1 MQEILGKNGI
11 PTAIYYPIPMH
22 LQKPYEHFPR
32 AKFGLE
38 VSESLAQTVL
48 SIPMHPYLKKED
60 QQTISNAIIDTIKTS
75 GSN

>member
-1 MQEILGKNGI
+1 MQEILGKSGI

-48 SIPMHPYLKKED
+48 SIPMHPYLEIA
-60 QQTISNAIIDTIKTS
+60 QQVHIASSLKDALATS
-75 GSN
+75 

>member
-1 MQEILGKNGI
+1 MQENLGKKGI

-22 LQKPYEHFPR
+22 LQKPYKHFPR

-38 VSESLAQTVL
+38 VTERLAQTVL
-48 SIPMHPYLKKED
+48 SIPMHPYLSED
-60 QQTISNAIIDTIKTS
+60 AQQTISNTIIEVIKTS

>member
-1 MQEILGKNGI
+1 MQENLGKNGI

-22 LQKPYEHFPR
+22 LQKPYKHFPR

-38 VSESLAQTVL
+38 VSERLAQTVL
-48 SIPMHPYLKKED
+48 SIPMHPYLSED
-60 QQTISNAIIDTIKTS
+60 AQQTISNTIIEVIKTS

>member
-1 MQEILGKNGI
+1 MQEILSKNGI

-22 LQKPYEHFPR
+22 LQKPYKHFPR

-38 VSESLAQTVL
+38 VSERLAQTVL
-48 SIPMHPYLKKED
+48 SIPMHPYLSED
-60 QQTISNAIIDTIKTS
+60 AQQTISNTIIEVMKNS